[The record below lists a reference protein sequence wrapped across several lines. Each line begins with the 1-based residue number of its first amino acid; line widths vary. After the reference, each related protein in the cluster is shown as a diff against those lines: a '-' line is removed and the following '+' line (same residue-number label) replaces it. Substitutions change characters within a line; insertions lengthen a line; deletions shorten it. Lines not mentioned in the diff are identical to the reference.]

1 MELRQILEILLRRKW
16 IILNTFLAILLTIV
30 IGTLLIQPW
39 YDATAKIFLQRST
52 ASSTLLSGLGMQG
65 VSSTSASLSYSDT
78 DRADYLALAVVSPVV
93 DQVIENEH
101 LTRERTRAMLMR
113 KLPFLKPIFRLFG
126 VNVEDTVQVI
136 KAEDLIKRSLI
147 SYIFPRPYV
156 NVDQYEST
164 DIITFEAIAIDPQ
177 QASSIANA
185 MANAFVKNEVKR
197 VSQDFK
203 GAKEYLQNNIK
214 TYRNEYLQALRALK
228 EFRKREK
235 TVSFDLE
242 VSEAIKEIS
251 DLKYSQRDLYLVLAE
266 TKTKFSPNHPAV
278 IDIQNKIEQ
287 TKKMI
292 QQKIETIFGP
302 EKVTADPA
310 LRDLASKAVNEDGL
324 TAHKTEDSAS
334 SRDIIILDDKTLM
347 NLPEKSYEYAQL
359 SLAVSVTQD
368 LYNLLLKYNYQ
379 VGIAESVALA
389 NIYIVETAKT
399 PEIDDSKHKN
409 PRVGL
414 NALIAVILGMVFGVG
429 AGLLVEYMDN
439 TIKTADDLK
448 SDKAVTFLGRIA
460 KLRKKEPRLIDEM
473 DPRSPLRE
481 IFRTIRN
488 NIRFATLDNPVKILL
503 VTSSIQG
510 EGRSFIV
517 SNIAISSVNE
527 GKRVLII
534 DGDMR
539 RPSMHTLFGL
549 DNATGLTSYLVGD
562 ASLESIFRQTR
573 IDGLSV
579 ITTGPVP
586 LDPAKLVES
595 RKMHQLLEDM
605 KTAYDL
611 VILDSPPVFAAA
623 DALIL
628 GSASDGA
635 ILVVESGRT
644 TRQLYLDTE
653 EALQKANVNTVGVVL
668 NKVAGREGSHSYYYK
683 YYRT

>member
-1 MELRQILEILLRRKW
+1 MELRQILEILRRRKW
-16 IILNTFLAILLTIV
+16 IIINTFLAIFLTIV
-30 IGTLLIQPW
+30 VGSLLIQPW

-52 ASSTLLSGLGMQG
+52 ASSTLLAGLGMQG
-65 VSSTSASLSYSDT
+65 VSATSASLSYSDT

-93 DQVIENEH
+93 DKVIEKEH
-101 LTRERTRAMLMR
+101 VTRERIRAVLMR
-113 KLPFLKPIFRLFG
+113 KLPFLKPIFRFFG
-126 VNVEDTVQVI
+126 VHVEDTVQVV
-136 KAEDLIKRSLI
+136 KAEDLVKRSLI
-147 SYIFPRPYV
+147 SFIFPRPYV
-156 NVDQYEST
+156 SVEQYETT
-164 DIITFEAIAIDPQ
+164 DIINFEAIATDPR
-177 QASSIANA
+177 QASSISNA
-185 MANAFVKNEVKR
+185 MAKAFVENEVKR

-214 TYRNEYLQALRALK
+214 TYRNEYVQALRALK
-228 EFRKREK
+228 EYKKRNK
-235 TVSFDLE
+235 TVNLDQE
-242 VSEAIKEIS
+242 VAEAIKEIS
-251 DLKYSQRDLYLVLAE
+251 DLKIAQRDLYLSLAE

-292 QQKIETIFGP
+292 QQKIDAIFGSAA
-302 EKVTADPA
+302 VSADPA
-310 LRDLASKAVNEDGL
+310 VRDLASKAVNVDGL
-324 TAHKTEDSAS
+324 TELNTGDSAS
-334 SRDIIILDDKTLM
+334 SRDIVSLDDKILM

-359 SLAVSVTQD
+359 SLTVSVTQN
-368 LYNLLLKYNYQ
+368 LYNSLLNYKYQ
-379 VGIAESVALA
+379 VGIAESAALA

-409 PRVGL
+409 PKVGL
-414 NALIAVILGMVFGVG
+414 NSLIAVFLGMVFGIG

-448 SDKAVTFLGRIA
+448 SDKAVTFLGRIV
-460 KLRKKEPRLIDEM
+460 KLRKKEPRLIDEV

-488 NIRFATLDNPVKILL
+488 NIRFATLDRPVKILL

-517 SNIAISSVNE
+517 SNIAISSANE

-539 RPSMHTLFGL
+539 RPSMHSLFGL
-549 DNATGLTSYLVGD
+549 DNGTGLTSYLVGD
-562 ASLESIFRQTR
+562 ASLQNILRQTR
-573 IDGLSV
+573 IEGLSV

-595 RKMHQLLEDM
+595 RKMHELLEDM
-605 KTAYDL
+605 KNVYDL
-611 VILDSPPVFAAA
+611 VIVDSPPVFAAA

-635 ILVVESGRT
+635 IVVVESGRT

-653 EALQKANVNTVGVVL
+653 EALQKANINSVGVVL
-668 NKVAGREGSHSYYYK
+668 NKVAGREGSHLYYYK
-683 YYRT
+683 YYRA

>member
-1 MELRQILEILLRRKW
+1 MELRQILEILRRRKW
-16 IILNTFLAILLTIV
+16 IIINTFLAIFLTIV
-30 IGTLLIQPW
+30 VGSLLIQPW

-52 ASSTLLSGLGMQG
+52 ASSTLLAGLGMQG
-65 VSSTSASLSYSDT
+65 VSATSASLSYSDT

-93 DQVIENEH
+93 DKVIEKEH
-101 LTRERTRAMLMR
+101 VTRERIRAVLMR
-113 KLPFLKPIFRLFG
+113 KLPFLKPIFRFFG
-126 VNVEDTVQVI
+126 VHVEDTVQVV
-136 KAEDLIKRSLI
+136 KAEDLVKRSLV
-147 SYIFPRPYV
+147 SFIFPRPYV
-156 NVDQYEST
+156 GVEQYETT
-164 DIITFEAIAIDPQ
+164 DIITFEAIATDPQ
-177 QASSIANA
+177 QASSISNA
-185 MANAFVKNEVKR
+185 MAKAFVENEVKR

-214 TYRNEYLQALRALK
+214 TYRNEYVQALRALK
-228 EFRKREK
+228 EYKKRNK
-235 TVSFDLE
+235 TVNLDQE
-242 VSEAIKEIS
+242 VAEAIKEIS
-251 DLKYSQRDLYLVLAE
+251 DLKIAQRDLYLSLAE

-292 QQKIETIFGP
+292 QHKIDTIFGSAT
-302 EKVTADPA
+302 VNADPA
-310 LRDLASKAVNEDGL
+310 VRDLASKAVNVDGL
-324 TAHKTEDSAS
+324 TEHNTGDSAL
-334 SRDIIILDDKTLM
+334 SRDIVSLDDKILM

-359 SLAVSVTQD
+359 SLTVTVTQN
-368 LYNLLLKYNYQ
+368 LYNSLLNYKYQ
-379 VGIAESVALA
+379 VGIAESAALA

-399 PEIDDSKHKN
+399 PEIDDSRHKN

-414 NALIAVILGMVFGVG
+414 NSLIAVCLGMVFGIG

-448 SDKAVTFLGRIA
+448 SDKAVTFLGRIV

-488 NIRFATLDNPVKILL
+488 NIRFATLDRPVKILL

-539 RPSMHTLFGL
+539 RPSMHSLFGL
-549 DNATGLTSYLVGD
+549 DNGTGLTSYLVGD
-562 ASLESIFRQTR
+562 ASLQSILRQTR
-573 IDGLSV
+573 IEGLSV

-595 RKMHQLLEDM
+595 RKMHELLEDM
-605 KTAYDL
+605 KNVYDL
-611 VILDSPPVFAAA
+611 VIVDSPPVFAAA

-635 ILVVESGRT
+635 IVVVESGRT

-653 EALQKANVNTVGVVL
+653 EALQKANINSVGVVL
-668 NKVAGREGSHSYYYK
+668 NKVAGREGSHLYYYK
-683 YYRT
+683 YYRA

>member
-1 MELRQILEILLRRKW
+1 MELRQILEILRRRKW
-16 IILNTFLAILLTIV
+16 IIINTFLAIFLTIV
-30 IGTLLIQPW
+30 VGSLLIQPW

-52 ASSTLLSGLGMQG
+52 ASSTLLAGLGMQG
-65 VSSTSASLSYSDT
+65 VSATSASLSYSDT

-93 DQVIENEH
+93 DKVIEKEH
-101 LTRERTRAMLMR
+101 VTRERIRAVLMR
-113 KLPFLKPIFRLFG
+113 KLPFLKPIFRFFG
-126 VNVEDTVQVI
+126 VHVEDTVQVV
-136 KAEDLIKRSLI
+136 KAEDLVKRSLI
-147 SYIFPRPYV
+147 SFIFPRPYV
-156 NVDQYEST
+156 SVEQYETT
-164 DIITFEAIAIDPQ
+164 DIINFEAIATDPR
-177 QASSIANA
+177 QASSISNA
-185 MANAFVKNEVKR
+185 MAKAFVENEVKR

-214 TYRNEYLQALRALK
+214 TYRNEYVQALRALK
-228 EFRKREK
+228 EYKKRNK
-235 TVSFDLE
+235 TVNLDQE
-242 VSEAIKEIS
+242 VAEAIKEIS
-251 DLKYSQRDLYLVLAE
+251 DLKIAQRDLYLSLAE

-292 QQKIETIFGP
+292 QQKIDAIFGSAA
-302 EKVTADPA
+302 VSADPA
-310 LRDLASKAVNEDGL
+310 VRDLASKAVNVDGL
-324 TAHKTEDSAS
+324 TEHNTGDSAS
-334 SRDIIILDDKTLM
+334 SRDIVSLDDKILM

-359 SLAVSVTQD
+359 SLTVSVTQN
-368 LYNLLLKYNYQ
+368 LYNSLLNYKYQ
-379 VGIAESVALA
+379 VGIAESAALA

-399 PEIDDSKHKN
+399 PEIDDSRHKN

-414 NALIAVILGMVFGVG
+414 NSLIAVFLGMVFGIG

-448 SDKAVTFLGRIA
+448 SDKAVTFLGRIV
-460 KLRKKEPRLIDEM
+460 KLRKKEPRLIDEV

-488 NIRFATLDNPVKILL
+488 NIRFATLDRPVKILL

-517 SNIAISSVNE
+517 SNIAISSANE

-539 RPSMHTLFGL
+539 RPSMHSLFGL
-549 DNATGLTSYLVGD
+549 DNGTGLTSYLVGD
-562 ASLESIFRQTR
+562 ASLQNILRQTR
-573 IDGLSV
+573 IEGLSV

-595 RKMHQLLEDM
+595 RKMHELLEDM
-605 KTAYDL
+605 KNVYDL
-611 VILDSPPVFAAA
+611 VIVDSPPVFAAA

-635 ILVVESGRT
+635 IVVVESGRT

-653 EALQKANVNTVGVVL
+653 EALQKANINSVGVVL
-668 NKVAGREGSHSYYYK
+668 NKVAGREGSHLYYYK
-683 YYRT
+683 YYRA